1 VSGTISRT
9 RVLLVCLGL
18 VGLLVLTIL
27 VGLCVGSEFLSPWRL
42 IEALLGRQPLDPAW
56 QDVVFALRLPRLL
69 LAALAGFGLALGGV
83 IFQALLR
90 NPLADPYVLGVS
102 SGAAAGAVLLLTLGV
117 TAGVWVT
124 SAAFGGAILSLVLV
138 LAVASAKRRLGPQT
152 IILAG
157 VIVAA
162 LGAAVVMMLISLS
175 PAHRAHNIMFWLF
188 GDLSAA
194 GYARVALVAPVV
206 ILAGVLLYPVAHDL
220 NLMAAGEETAAHL
233 GVSVERT
240 KWLLLIGVSILIG
253 VIVSVSGIIG
263 FVGLVVPHLVRL
275 ILGPD
280 HRLLIPAAALG
291 GASFLAAADT
301 LARVV
306 IAPIELPV
314 GVIMA
319 FVGAPFFLFLLARR
333 RT

>member
-1 VSGTISRT
+1 MSGAISRT
-9 RVLLVCLGL
+9 RVLLICLGL
-18 VGLLVLTIL
+18 VGLLALTIL
-27 VGLCVGSEFLSPWRL
+27 VGLCVGSEFLSPLRL
-42 IEALLGRQPLDPAW
+42 IEALLGQRPLDPAW
-56 QDVVFALRLPRLL
+56 HDIVFALRLPRLL

-102 SGAAAGAVLLLTLGV
+102 SGAAAGAVLVLSLGA

-138 LAVASAKRRLGPQT
+138 LAVASSKRRLGPQT

-175 PAHRAHNIMFWLF
+175 PSHRAHNIMFWLF

-194 GYARVALVAPVV
+194 GYARVAFVAPVV
-206 ILAGVLLYPVAHDL
+206 VLAGVLLYPMAHDL

-319 FVGAPFFLFLLARR
+319 FVGAPFFLFLLTRR

>member
-1 VSGTISRT
+1 MSGALSRT
-9 RVLLVCLGL
+9 RVLLICLGL
-18 VGLLVLTIL
+18 LALLAMVIL
-27 VGLCVGSEFLSPWRL
+27 VGLCVGSEFLSPLRL
-42 IEALLGRQPLDPAW
+42 MEALLGGRPLDPAW
-56 QDVVFALRLPRLL
+56 HDVVFALRLPRLL

-102 SGAAAGAVLLLTLGV
+102 SGAAAGAVLVLSLGL
-117 TAGVWVT
+117 TAGFWVT

-138 LAVASAKRRLGPQT
+138 LAVASPGRRLGPQT

-175 PAHRAHNIMFWLF
+175 PSHRAHNIMFWLF

-194 GYARVALVAPVV
+194 GYARVAFVAPVV
-206 ILAGVLLYPVAHDL
+206 LLAGLLLYPVAHDL

-233 GVSVERT
+233 GVSVERI
-240 KWLLLIGVSILIG
+240 KWLLLVGVSVLIG

-263 FVGLVVPHLVRL
+263 FVGLVVPHLARMMT
-275 ILGPD
+275 GPD

-306 IAPIELPV
+306 IAPVELPV

-319 FVGAPFFLFLLARR
+319 FVGAPFFLFLLTRR
-333 RT
+333 RA